1 MYLTELN
8 PGPTIPIQALPAIG
22 SLYHCHTHSFWLTLA
37 DSGSV
42 WLSLALSGLLWLT
55 LALSLALSGT
65 HWLIESLLG
74 LLGLSCVAPV
84 YPALSTKHLRGGQ
97 GLDSIMSELKFT
109 FQDSGQRGKRTQ
121 WAKVQKYTHVK
132 VSLLLEQLQVS
143 VLTFQTTESS

>member
-65 HWLIESLLG
+65 HWLIESLVG

-109 FQDSGQRGKRTQ
+109 FQDSGRRGKRTQ
-121 WAKVQKYTHVK
+121 CPKVHTCKSKFSPRTTP
-132 VSLLLEQLQVS
+132 SLCLD
-143 VLTFQTTESS
+143 FPDN